1 MYVTMYSSNRWSL
14 LKSISAAASYSGH
27 LPSTRRT
34 LTSLSYTQA
43 MIEEGHGYLDK
54 PTGNR
59 SFFGY
64 WLKAVEAL
72 FPYVLE
78 DAVVEEIVDADI
90 TTTVDQSH
98 IDLRE
103 QAAIALFGS
112 SVLNVDTGGQRY
124 VHITA
129 NDCITFSIPHTDT
142 VSLFKSA
149 TQPCSDE
156 VKYTVMWHAAQCKDY
171 ADEHLDPTGTNRW
184 SISYQPEQSYASSA
198 TPPMTQHG
206 YTAFFTIA
214 DEFPISKVKN
224 PVTFYDED
232 ECRRTMSGP
241 PLITLLPGRSL
252 GRQSTIEPLRE

>member
-1 MYVTMYSSNRWSL
+1 
-14 LKSISAAASYSGH
+14 
-27 LPSTRRT
+27 
-34 LTSLSYTQA
+34 
-43 MIEEGHGYLDK
+43 
-54 PTGNR
+54 
-59 SFFGY
+59 
-64 WLKAVEAL
+64 VEAL